1 MKIDKKRKKTREN
14 RRQRP
19 ESIGDIGHNEALGS
33 EKVQKQARSEEI
45 QEAMKMKMDKKRK
58 KARKKSKTKG
68 EQETKARVYKR
79 YWT

>member
-45 QEAMKMKMDKKRK
+45 QEAMKMKMD
-58 KARKKSKTKG
+58 
-68 EQETKARVYKR
+68 
-79 YWT
+79 